1 MKNELQNRQSQVDIR
16 KLSELLILSV
26 ISRLGPVRLHDL
38 VGGLKLATQGAKVPF
53 FVGSTLRDQLQQYTA
68 VDKLRSREQGFDL
81 VYFVTPVAKRELSH
95 FDKLLKKS
103 YPSILQIKSSKPIAN
118 STVDRVTPR

>member
-16 KLSELLILSV
+16 KLSELLIYSV

-81 VYFVTPVAKRELSH
+81 VYFVTPVAKHGAEPL
-95 FDKLLKKS
+95 
-103 YPSILQIKSSKPIAN
+103 
-118 STVDRVTPR
+118 